1 MSLGVCCH
9 WLNIKTTPRSGKIV
23 EVNALEERVLQLGQ
37 FRSGKYTSDKILETY
52 KHNLTKAID
61 VLNLAADAGVS
72 VFRLSS
78 SLLPL
83 ADQVDRSL
91 WDNDSIKGILGAM
104 GQVVRDRNIRLTT
117 HPGQFCVISSD
128 SDSVIRKSIVELEM
142 HAWLFDMMNLPKT
155 AFHAINIHG
164 GKGNRATKLCEI
176 VDTLSESVRGRLT
189 FENDETCYNVRE
201 LISVHEKTNVP
212 IVFDSHHHTFNEGN
226 LTMHDAI
233 KASME
238 TWGCIKPLQHISN
251 TEPDAMSASIQ
262 QRRKHSKFIH
272 YVPERQLAL
281 LRENIVDCD
290 VEAKSKQ
297 LAVAKLVTDFNIPL

>member
-9 WLNIKTTPRSGKIV
+9 WLDIRTTPRSGKIV
-23 EVNALEERVLQLGQ
+23 EVNLLEEKVLQLGQ
-37 FRSGKYTSDKILETY
+37 FRSGNYTHDKILSTY

-61 VLNLAADAGVS
+61 VLNMAADDGVS

-91 WDNDSIKGILGAM
+91 WDNDVVKGILEAM
-104 GQVVRDRNIRLTT
+104 GKVVTDRNIRLTT

-128 SDSVIRKSIVELEM
+128 SDAVIRKSIVELEM

-155 AFHAINIHG
+155 QRYAINIHG
-164 GKGNRATKLCEI
+164 GKSDRVSKLCEI
-176 VDTLSESVRGRLT
+176 VATLTDSVRGRLT

-201 LISVHEKTNVP
+201 LLQVHEKTGVP
-212 IVFDSHHHTFNEGN
+212 IVFDSHHHTFNEGD
-226 LTMHDAI
+226 MSMADAI
-233 KASME
+233 RESMA
-238 TWGCIKPLQHISN
+238 TWGSIKPLQHISN
-251 TEPDAMSASIQ
+251 TEPDLVGASVQ
-262 QRRKHSKFIH
+262 QRRKHSKMIH
-272 YVPERQLAL
+272 YVPTEQLEL
-281 LRENIVDCD
+281 LRQNVVDCD

-297 LAVAKLVTDFNIPL
+297 IAVRKLAADFNIPM